1 MIYVTSYIN
10 HGTHTDCS
18 VKNGIVSEHQMHYA
32 ELMKQTG
39 SHTEFDVANH
49 SNMCWLALLY
59 KIQSKILFSKWR
71 WFNLGW
77 DAQAI

>member
-1 MIYVTSYIN
+1 MIYVTRYIN

-39 SHTEFDVANH
+39 SHTEFDVAKH
-49 SNMCWLALLY
+49 SNMC
-59 KIQSKILFSKWR
+59 
-71 WFNLGW
+71 
-77 DAQAI
+77 